1 MRTRFNLLLLEF
13 ALSALWR
20 RKIQSMGTL
29 AVFSALV
36 FLLSSVLFISDGI
49 KKELDASLHSLPQI
63 TLQRIRAGK
72 QSDIDVRL
80 AEEILTIE
88 GVKSAIPRVWGYY
101 YFKPAEVNFTVMGV
115 EAFSEQYTQ
124 ELQNVVDNLDVKALE
139 KSDGMVVGAGVKEI
153 LAENYYTDFFNFVTA
168 TGEWKRQHIAGVFE
182 SSVRLLSNDM
192 ILLPQKS
199 AYEIFGMD
207 KNKAT
212 DIVVSVS
219 NPKEVATIAQKITQ
233 RYPDVRA
240 VTTED
245 LRVSYQNIFDY
256 KSGFF
261 LSLFVVSVFTFFMI
275 LFERTS
281 GLSSEEKR
289 EVGILKALGWGMDE
303 IITQKFYEGLVV
315 CLSAFIIA
323 LVLSLEYV
331 YGLQAPLLREI
342 FMGYST
348 LKPPFA
354 LSFSVDIGSIVLL
367 FFLSVPIYLAAII
380 IPAWKAASLDADEV
394 MR

>member
-1 MRTRFNLLLLEF
+1 MGTKLNFLLLEF
-13 ALSALWR
+13 ALGALWR
-20 RKIQSMGTL
+20 RKTQSMGTL

-80 AEEILTIE
+80 AEEILAIE

-101 YFKPAEVNFTVMGV
+101 YFKPAGVNFTVMGV
-115 EAFSEQYTQ
+115 EAFSEPYTQ
-124 ELQNVVDNLDVKALE
+124 ELQHVVDNLDVKALE

-153 LAENYYTDFFNFVTA
+153 LSENYYTDFFNFVTA

-233 RYPDVRA
+233 RYPDIRA
-240 VTTED
+240 ISTED

-303 IITQKFYEGLVV
+303 IIAQKFYEGLVI
-315 CLSAFIIA
+315 CLSAFIIG
-323 LVLSLEYV
+323 LLLSLGYV

-348 LKPPFA
+348 LKPPFI
-354 LSFSVDIGSIVLL
+354 LPFSVDVGTIVLL

-380 IPAWKAASLDADEV
+380 IPAWKASTLDADEV

>member
-101 YFKPAEVNFTVMGV
+101 YFKPEGVNFTVMGV

-139 KSDGMVVGAGVKEI
+139 KSDGMVVGSGVKEI
-153 LAENYYTDFFNFVTA
+153 LSENYYTDFFNFVTA

-219 NPKEVATIAQKITQ
+219 NPKEVATIAQKNTQ

-240 VTTED
+240 ITTED
-245 LRVSYQNIFDY
+245 LRMCY
-256 KSGFF
+256 KYIFF
-261 LSLFVVSVFTFFMI
+261 L
-275 LFERTS
+275 
-281 GLSSEEKR
+281 
-289 EVGILKALGWGMDE
+289 
-303 IITQKFYEGLVV
+303 
-315 CLSAFIIA
+315 
-323 LVLSLEYV
+323 
-331 YGLQAPLLREI
+331 
-342 FMGYST
+342 
-348 LKPPFA
+348 
-354 LSFSVDIGSIVLL
+354 
-367 FFLSVPIYLAAII
+367 
-380 IPAWKAASLDADEV
+380 LD
-394 MR
+394 